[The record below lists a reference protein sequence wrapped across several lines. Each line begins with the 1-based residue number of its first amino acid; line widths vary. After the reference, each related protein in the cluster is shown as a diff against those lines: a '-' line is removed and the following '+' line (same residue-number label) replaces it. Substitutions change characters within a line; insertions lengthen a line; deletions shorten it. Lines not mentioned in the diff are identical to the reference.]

1 MVYSKHTPKSRKYK
15 KSESSSKDH
24 KLNISNLDEPKSD
37 EHALPPV
44 EPFIS
49 KEKKN
54 SPSFSFLTQL
64 FGSGEK
70 GERAE
75 RAEKSLFNI
84 LGHDIYFDDLLL
96 VGLILL
102 LLTDKIEDEIL
113 LIILAY
119 LLLDIF

>member
-15 KSESSSKDH
+15 KSESYSKDH
-24 KLNISNLDEPKSD
+24 NLKMSNLDTSISD
-37 EHALPPV
+37 EHALPPANT
-44 EPFIS
+44 PIA

-54 SPSFSFLTQL
+54 PPAFGFLTSL
-64 FGSGEK
+64 FGSGDRSERSEK
-70 GERAE
+70 G
-75 RAEKSLFNI
+75 LFNI
-84 LGHDIYFDDLLL
+84 LGHDIYIDDLIL

-102 LLTDKIEDEIL
+102 LLTEKIEDEIL